1 MRHLLRHRAF
11 RLLLSARL
19 LGHTGD
25 GLLQGGLVGY
35 SLFSPEKQATAWGI
49 AAAFALVGLPYS
61 VLGPFAGLLVDRIP
75 RRRVIATGNA
85 IRALLAIAISVCVVR
100 DASYALLLPLVLV
113 ALAVNRLQLTAHA
126 AAIACTV
133 NPRERATAN
142 AMVPTLGS
150 ATSAIATVCAPLLA
164 HIWSASS
171 NESANATGHVVQV
184 ACVVWVAASLVIMR
198 VGSKMLGPHA
208 DGHEAVQESL
218 DTNVAQHGDQRD
230 AAVAEPGSSSFEIE
244 ETSQLDTSQATS
256 RDSRPVRAA
265 SWRDVWLG
273 FTVLRQVGSA
283 RRAIT
288 VIALHRAVFGF
299 TLLLTIMHARA
310 QLKATSSSS
319 SLALV
324 AIVGGLAAGGTAVG
338 ALFAPRLAHRIGP
351 IRTAAVGLAAAGT
364 VLPLGWWLGM
374 HGSHIWLYVAAPF
387 IGVTYA
393 AIRVG
398 SDTVVQSVIVDN
410 MRGRVFSVYD
420 IIMNTCLVVGLCA
433 AAATLTHTG
442 AGLLVCAVLVTVT
455 AAAHARSERHLT
467 TEESFALSII
477 R

>member
-49 AAAFALVGLPYS
+49 AAAFALIGLPYS
-61 VLGPFAGLLVDRIP
+61 VFGPFAGLLVDRIP
-75 RRRVIATGNA
+75 RRRVIALGNA
-85 IRALLAIAISVCVVR
+85 TRAGLAIAISICVVR

-133 NPRERATAN
+133 NPHERATAN

-164 HIWSASS
+164 HIWSSGA
-171 NESANATGHVVQV
+171 NESANATGHVIQV
-184 ACVVWVAASLVIMR
+184 SCVVWVAASLVIMR
-198 VGSKMLGPHA
+198 VSATVLGPHA
-208 DGHEAVQESL
+208 DEHE
-218 DTNVAQHGDQRD
+218 TT
-230 AAVAEPGSSSFEIE
+230 AVAPTDARTNSLSDSLSEQHSS
-244 ETSQLDTSQATS
+244 
-256 RDSRPVRAA
+256 SRPVRAA
-265 SWRDVWLG
+265 SWREVWLG
-273 FTVLRQVGSA
+273 FTTLRRVGSA

-288 VIALHRAVFGF
+288 VLALHRALFGF
-299 TLLLTIMHARA
+299 TLLLTIMHARS
-310 QLKATSSSS
+310 QLTATSSAS

-324 AIVGGLAAGGTAVG
+324 ATVGGLAAAGTALG
-338 ALFAPRLAHRIGP
+338 ALVAPRCAHRIGP
-351 IRTAAVGLAAAGT
+351 IRTAAYGLALAGT

-374 HGSHIWLYVAAPF
+374 NVAAVWLYIAAPF

-398 SDTVVQSVIVDN
+398 SDTVVQSVIADN

-420 IIMNTCLVVGLCA
+420 IIMNTSLVVGLA
-433 AAATLTHTG
+433 AAAGILNRPG
-442 AGLLVCAVLVTVT
+442 MGLLTCAVLVTIT
-455 AAAHARSERHLT
+455 AGFHSRSERLLS
-467 TEESFALSII
+467 EPERAALANT